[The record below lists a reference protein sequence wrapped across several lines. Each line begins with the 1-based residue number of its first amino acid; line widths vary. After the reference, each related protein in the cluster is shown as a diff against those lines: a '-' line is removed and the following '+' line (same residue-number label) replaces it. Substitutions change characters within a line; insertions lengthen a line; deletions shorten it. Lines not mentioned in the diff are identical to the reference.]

1 MRGLSGINYNNVM
14 LSIVGVMMGGM
25 VMGYFFRGK
34 RLACISRLIM
44 IVIFILLFLLGI
56 NVGENKQIMGNLG
69 VIGGE
74 AVVITFGAVAGS
86 VVCAWVIYKFYFSG
100 R

>member
-1 MRGLSGINYNNVM
+1 M
-14 LSIVGVMMGGM
+14 LSIVGVMMGGI
-25 VMGYFFRGK
+25 VMGYFFREK
-34 RLACISRLIM
+34 RLTCISRLIM

-56 NVGENKQIMGNLG
+56 NVGENKQIMGNLD

-86 VVCAWVIYKFYFSG
+86 VLCAWVIYKFYFSG